1 MEQTPD
7 HETDLSLRQVSDRH
21 GIELH
26 FLFTK
31 KPKIDR
37 SFQPGEL
44 TIFIEGLIKTFW
56 SPRTLRVDF
65 LLEKG

>member
-44 TIFIEGLIKTFW
+44 TIFF
-56 SPRTLRVDF
+56 SRD
-65 LLEKG
+65 